1 MPKSWSGKGVRA
13 PVNDGLSVTL
23 GPLRLKN
30 PVVMASGTFGYGL
43 DYRGLVDPDRVGAV
57 VTKGISLE
65 PWVGHAPPRLVESP
79 AGLINAIGLE
89 NPGVEVFVTQLLPKL
104 AATGAT
110 IIANIVG
117 KTEEEYARVASRL
130 EAAGCVAALELN
142 ISCPNVKEGGVAF
155 AASPVMAA
163 RVVKAVRAASSLPV
177 FVKLAPMAADP
188 VQVAQACAAAGADG
202 FTVANTYPAMV
213 IDVRTARPA
222 LTAGVGGL
230 SGPAIRPLSV
240 RLTSAVWRATGMPII
255 GSGGVETARDAL
267 EYLMAGARAVAV
279 GTATFHRPTAALEII
294 EGLRAYLREQGL
306 SNLESLVGRAV
317 DPPEGLPGG
326 VEEQA
331 YRYLEQTGAVLQGHF
346 RLSSGLHS
354 DRYVEKFRLLERPAI
369 AEAMV
374 RLMAIRCWDLRP
386 AAVVG
391 PATGGILLAYELAR
405 QMDVDR
411 AFFTERAAGRMQL
424 RRGFALSAGEG
435 VLIVEDVV
443 TTGGSLM
450 EAARAVEEAG
460 GRVIGACCLIDR
472 SGGRFQ
478 PRFPFRPLVRLSFET
493 WTEADCPLCRRG
505 IPLTEP
511 GSRRLA

>member
-1 MPKSWSGKGVRA
+1 MD
-13 PVNDGLSVTL
+13 DGLAVSL

-43 DYRGLVDPDRVGAV
+43 DYLGVVDPQRVGAV

-65 PWVGHAPPRLVESP
+65 PWTGHAPPRLVESP
-79 AGLINAIGLE
+79 AGLVNAIGLE
-89 NPGVEVFVTQLLPKL
+89 NPGVELFVTHLLPKL

-110 IIANIVG
+110 IIANVVG
-117 KTEEEYARVASRL
+117 KTEEEYAEVARRL
-130 EAAGCVAALELN
+130 EAAGGVAAVELN

-163 RVVKAVRAASSLPV
+163 RVVKAVRAASGLPV

-188 VQVAQACAAAGADG
+188 VEVAQACAAAGADG
-202 FTVANTYPAMV
+202 FTVANTYPALV
-213 IDVRTARPA
+213 VDVRTGRPA

-240 RLTSAVWRATGMPII
+240 RLVAAVWRATGMPVI
-255 GSGGVETARDAL
+255 GSGGIETARDAL

-294 EGLRAYLREQGL
+294 EGLRAYLQEQGL
-306 SNLESLVGRAV
+306 SSLEPLVGQAV
-317 DPPEGLPGG
+317 EPPKPFPRS
-326 VEEQA
+326 VEQQA
-331 YRYLEQTGAVLQGHF
+331 ARYLAETGAVLEGHF

-354 DRYVEKFRLLERPAI
+354 DRYVEKFRLLERPAV
-369 AEAMV
+369 AEALV
-374 RLMAIRCWDLRP
+374 RLLAIECWEMRP

-405 QMDVDR
+405 QMGVGR
-411 AFFTERAAGRMQL
+411 AFFTERAGGKMQL
-424 RRGFALSAGEG
+424 RRGFALSAGEP
-435 VLIVEDVV
+435 VLLVEDVV

-450 EAARAVEEAG
+450 EAAGAVQEAG

-472 SGGRFQ
+472 SGGRFE
-478 PRFPFRPLVRLSFET
+478 PPFPFRPLVRLSLET

-505 IPLTEP
+505 IPLAEP
-511 GSRRLA
+511 GSRRLG